1 MRKMKFSK
9 RLVSLLLCIAILMT
23 YVPVMVLSAQAGN
36 SPYKRIVD
44 ANTMNNWTK
53 YFDLNNLTTKNAGGV
68 WTDKSVFTDAS
79 AFQGSGITMLDS
91 EKNFLTALSAI
102 AANKEVVGYHTVPT
116 DTVLILDLSNSMEDH
131 GAEQALI
138 NAANEAIDTL
148 LANNNNNRVGVVLYS
163 GDNASTSSYSGAVTR
178 ILEIDRYTTTDSQG
192 RYLNLSRYGVVS
204 VNGNVTAEDGSAL
217 NRTKS
222 FDGATY
228 MQSGLWEAWKMFEEI
243 PDSDTVIG
251 PNNWQSGEARMPIV
265 VLMSDGDPSQATS
278 YYNDVE
284 NSQYTSLGRT
294 IYDSNV
300 GNGSSSNMPA
310 GQGFLVQL
318 TASYIK
324 SRIENKY
331 NVHGEN
337 GAGRSLFYTLGFEVS
352 SLSVA
357 QSVLNPDGSKITDE
371 LWKDYTALTTGSLN
385 VVVKGRNG
393 NQTTV
398 AIQKDSYVTDKHY
411 VDGYFPA
418 TTNGLEQAFTNIVD
432 EILLQSRY
440 YPTHLEGGSP
450 DFSGYVEFTD
460 ILGAYM
466 EVKHISGILLGNTL
480 YDGHM
485 MASKLAETGEG
496 GLGTPESPTALGD
509 AFIGAVKTRLGI
521 ATTEE
526 ARNLVAMAY
535 ADGQLRYNGPTDW
548 SNYIMWYAKADGA
561 FAGFCDKDGTSAM
574 PEGAVYINQSY
585 GFLGETTG
593 SIKNSDMM
601 YMSVKV
607 RTNIETGE
615 QTVIWKI
622 PAALVPMVTYL
633 VTLQG
638 TSVDKA
644 TNVTLK
650 VEDAHIQPIRL
661 VYETGLR
668 ADLNEFNITRITDQN
683 HIAANGYTRMFWNN
697 YFANLSSESH
707 DDHITTMAEFKPNK
721 ENERFYF
728 TFDSAVFK
736 EGTNGY
742 EIVGNESLDV
752 NGIYYHRRYIF
763 EDGKDTPMFFYEQM
777 SKASIQAAID
787 NGYQTDFETLEH
799 NKTGAWVVPKGTPA
813 RELQMYD
820 EEKADKTNP
829 TQSARMV
836 FHPYISEQN
845 NIVAVDMN
853 LGNNGLLLV
862 TPATGIKISKT
873 VDIFETGTSDS
884 FKFRVRAS
892 VSGSYDM
899 WITGIQD
906 TPSGTPG
913 TATFTDGVYEVALKK
928 DQTVWIS
935 GLPAGTTY
943 TVEEISDNKDY
954 KIKSVHVNNVSAG
967 KVATGTVTQYLID
980 DVRFVNTAVGEG
992 NLVITKQVVDSR
1004 GNRVDINNNVLF
1016 TAEVTLKDSENQPL
1030 TGTFQSSKGAITLS
1044 NGKYTLTLAEGE
1056 SFVIRGIPEETQY
1069 SVTET
1074 NIPAGFTLDSEK
1086 SVLSG
1091 VVDNSSNDQVLI
1103 INTYA
1108 PVATDGQAVSV
1119 NITKVITGNRT
1130 DWLSGEAYTFN
1141 LIRLADNQVI
1151 GTKTISY
1158 SDAVK
1163 GHTWNLSGE
1172 PYTQAGNYYY
1182 EIREVEGNQGGIT
1195 YDTMA
1200 RRFCVIVSDEDM
1212 DGDLEVI
1219 LVRNEMNTTVSG
1231 TWQVA
1236 AQFSNVYRPSGTA
1249 SAIVHIQ
1256 KEMTGNHS
1264 LNGYQFVLY
1273 DQDPRNSSAYSEIV
1287 RSGLTDASGKT
1298 LIELYYTASDVG
1310 MTYTYYLAEVNH
1322 GLKINNIQYS
1332 EQVYTVV
1339 VTVKDD
1345 LDGTIS
1351 AQVEIRGLN
1360 AGSLLPTFTNT
1371 YVPSTS
1377 DFVTISGKKVI
1388 EGDRILNLNEF
1399 EFAIEAQTAGAPM
1412 PSDTVVKNRADGSF
1426 SFPAIEFG
1434 DSHKGNTYVY
1444 EISEVENAASKIGG
1458 FQYDQTVYTV
1468 TVVVTDNGESIT
1480 ATATVREGN
1489 STVNDIVFTNTYDA
1503 QDAEVTLSGVKML
1516 EGKKLTESFEFI
1528 LEAVTQGAPMPA
1540 RATVTNDAQ
1549 GNIVF
1554 DKITFSKVGTYVYH
1568 LTEKNG
1574 GISNYD
1580 YDESIYLVTVVV
1592 TDNSQGLLFA
1602 EVTLTKNGVDSSE
1615 IVFKNG
1621 FTPTPITYDL
1631 HEDFGGEKVLNGRP
1645 LEAGEF
1651 EFVLINART
1660 GAQIGESVLNDADG
1674 KFAFPDVVLATTGI
1688 HHFKIVEVSGDEKG
1702 ITYDNT
1708 SFYIRLEVEQSDR
1721 GVLSVKSEQLHK
1733 GVVKVEDVSGV
1744 PTEVTEYTNITD
1756 GGTIQFVN
1764 TYAADA
1770 AEIVIEGVKT
1780 LTGRTLEEGEF
1791 SFELYENDKK
1801 LETVSHDGSGK
1812 FVFTAI
1818 SKDAAGE
1825 YVYTVREVVGQAEGI
1840 TYDTSVYVVKVTFTD
1855 QEDGTFKVD
1864 YTYLKGADEVDGV
1877 TFANVYT
1884 KPEEIPVTGDSFD
1897 LQMWLAIL
1905 AVSGGCMVAVTVYK
1919 KKRDADEA

>member
-1 MRKMKFSK
+1 MRTLKFSK

-23 YVPVMVLSAQAGN
+23 YIPVTVFGAESGN
-36 SPYKRIVD
+36 NPYKRIVD

-131 GAEQALI
+131 GAEQDLI
-138 NAANEAIDTL
+138 NAANEAISTL
-148 LANNNNNRVGVVLYS
+148 LKNNNNNRVGVVLYS

-204 VNGNVTAEDGSAL
+204 VNSNVTAEDGSAL

-284 NSQYTSLGRT
+284 NSQYTSFGRT
-294 IYDSNV
+294 TYASNV

-352 SLSVA
+352 GYSVA
-357 QSVLNPDGSKITDE
+357 QSVLNPDGSTITDE
-371 LWKDYTALTTGSLN
+371 LWKDYAALTTGSLN
-385 VVVKGRNG
+385 VTVKGRNG
-393 NQTTV
+393 NRTTV

-418 TTNGLEQAFTNIVD
+418 TTDGLQRAFGDIVD

-440 YPTHLEGGSP
+440 YPTHLEGGNP
-450 DFSGYVEFTD
+450 DFAGYVEFTD

-466 EVKHISGILLGNTL
+466 EVKHINGILLGSTL

-485 MASKLAETGEG
+485 MASKLAETGEN

-521 ATTEE
+521 ASTEE

-548 SNYIMWYAKADGA
+548 SNYIMWYAKADGT

-601 YMSVKV
+601 YMSVQV
-607 RTNIETGE
+607 RANIETGE

-633 VTLQG
+633 VTLSG
-638 TSVDKA
+638 TSVDNA
-644 TNVTLK
+644 TDVTLT
-650 VEDAHIQPIRL
+650 VEDKNVQPIRL

-683 HIAANGYTRMFWNN
+683 HIAADGHTRMFWNN

-736 EGTNGY
+736 EGANGY
-742 EIVGNESLDV
+742 EIVGNESLNV
-752 NGIYYHRRYIF
+752 NGTYYHRRYIF
-763 EDGKDTPMFFYEQM
+763 EDGKDTPVFFYEKM

-787 NGYQTDFETLEH
+787 NGYQSDFETLDH

-820 EEKADKTNP
+820 EEKADPSNP
-829 TQSARMV
+829 TRSAKMV
-836 FHPYISEQN
+836 FHPYLSEQN

-873 VDIFETGTSDS
+873 VDIFETGTSDT
-884 FKFRVRAS
+884 FKFRVTAS
-892 VSGSYDM
+892 VSGSYDT
-899 WITGIQD
+899 WITAID
-906 TPSGTPG
+906 ETPSGDPG
-913 TATFTDGVYEVALKK
+913 TATFSNGVYEVTLKK

-943 TVEEISDNKDY
+943 TVEEISDNRDY
-954 KIKSVHVNNVSAG
+954 KIKSVHVNNVSTG
-967 KVATGTVTQYLID
+967 KVATGIVAQYFVD

-992 NLVITKQVVDSR
+992 DLVITKQVVDSQ
-1004 GNRVDINNNVLF
+1004 GNLVDVNNNVLF
-1016 TAEVTLKDSENQPL
+1016 TAEIELKDSQNQAL
-1030 TGTFQSSKGAITLS
+1030 SGTFQSSKGEITLV
-1044 NGKYTLTLAEGE
+1044 NGTYTVTLAEGE
-1056 SFVIRGIPEETQY
+1056 SFVIRGIPEETAY
-1069 SVTET
+1069 TVTET
-1074 NIPAGFTLDSEK
+1074 NIPAGFALDRVRSN
-1086 SVLSG
+1086 LSG
-1091 VVDNSSNDQVLI
+1091 VIDGSAQALI
-1103 INTYA
+1103 VNTYTPTA
-1108 PVATDGQAVSV
+1108 ADGQDVSV

-1130 DWLSGEAYTFN
+1130 DWLPGETYTFN
-1141 LIRLADNQVI
+1141 LVRVSDGAVI
-1151 GTKTISY
+1151 GTKTIAA
-1158 SDAVK
+1158 SDVVK
-1163 GHTWNLSGE
+1163 SHTWTLSGE
-1172 PYTQAGNYYY
+1172 PYATAGNYYY
-1182 EIREVEGNQGGIT
+1182 EVKEVVGNQGGIT
-1195 YDTMA
+1195 YDTA
-1200 RRFCVIVSDEDM
+1200 TRRFRVVVQDEDM

-1219 LVRNEMNTTVSG
+1219 LVSNEMNTTVTG
-1231 TWQVA
+1231 AWNVA
-1236 AQFSNVYRPSGTA
+1236 AQFSNVYMPTGTA
-1249 SAIVHIQ
+1249 SAVVHIQ
-1256 KEMTGNHS
+1256 KEMTGNHG

-1273 DQDPRNSSAYSEIV
+1273 DQDPRNSSEYSEIV
-1287 RSGLTDASGKT
+1287 RSGLTDATGRAV
-1298 LIELYYTASDVG
+1298 IELYYTANDVG
-1310 MTYTYYLAEVNH
+1310 NTYTYYLAEVNH
-1322 GLKINNIQYS
+1322 GLKLNNIQYS
-1332 EQVYTVV
+1332 DQVYTVV

-1351 AQVEIRGLN
+1351 AIVEIQGLT
-1360 AGSLLPTFTNT
+1360 AGSTAPTFTNT

-1377 DFVTISGKKVI
+1377 DYITLSGKKVI
-1388 EGDRILNLNEF
+1388 DGDRVLNLNEF
-1399 EFAIEAQTAGAPM
+1399 AFVIEAETVGAPM
-1412 PSDTVVKNRADGSF
+1412 PAVTTVKNRVDGFF

-1444 EISEVENAASKIGG
+1444 KIYEVEDAANKIGG
-1458 FQYDQTVYTV
+1458 FQYDKTVYTV
-1468 TVVVTDNGESIT
+1468 TVTVVDNGENIT
-1480 ATATVREGN
+1480 ATAVIHNGTSNVDN
-1489 STVNDIVFTNTYDA
+1489 MVFTNTYDA
-1503 QDAEVTLSGVKML
+1503 KDAEVILNGTKIL
-1516 EGKKLTESFEFI
+1516 EGKKLTDQEFEFV
-1528 LEAVTQGAPMPA
+1528 LEAITQGAPMPTE
-1540 RATVTNDAQ
+1540 ATVKNDGK
-1549 GNIVF
+1549 GNITLG
-1554 DKITFSKVGTYVYH
+1554 KITFSKAGTYVYR
-1568 LTEKNG
+1568 LTEKDG
-1574 GISNYD
+1574 GVDNYD
-1580 YDESIYLVTVVV
+1580 YDESVYTVTVTV
-1592 TDNSQGLLFA
+1592 TDNSQGVLLA
-1602 EVTLTKNGVDSSE
+1602 KVALSKNGIDSTE
-1615 IVFKNG
+1615 IVFRNG
-1621 FTPTPITYDL
+1621 FTPTAISYDL
-1631 HEDFGGEKVLNGRP
+1631 HADFGGEKVLEGRP
-1645 LEAGEF
+1645 LEEGEF
-1651 EFVLINART
+1651 EFALMNART
-1660 GAQIGESVLNDADG
+1660 GETIGETVFNGADG
-1674 KFAFPDVVLATTGI
+1674 KFAFPEVTLSTAGI

-1702 ITYDNT
+1702 VTYDNT
-1708 SFYIRLEVEQSDR
+1708 SFHIRLEVVQSDS
-1721 GVLSVKSEQLHK
+1721 GVLSVQDAQLHK
-1733 GVVKVEDVSGV
+1733 GTVAVEDVSGV
-1744 PTEVTEYTNITD
+1744 PTEVTKYVNITD
-1756 GGTIQFVN
+1756 GGVIRFVN

-1770 AEIVIEGVKT
+1770 AMVVLEGVKT
-1780 LTGRTLEEGEF
+1780 LTGRPLQAGEF
-1791 SFELYENDKK
+1791 FFELYEDGKK
-1801 LETVSHDGSGK
+1801 LETVSHDEDGK
-1812 FVFTAI
+1812 FVFEAI

-1825 YVYTVREVVGQAEGI
+1825 YVYTVREVQGDAEHV
-1840 TYDTSVYVVKVTFTD
+1840 TYDTTVYVVKVTLTD
-1855 QEDGTFKVD
+1855 QQDGTFKVD
-1864 YTYLKGADEVDGV
+1864 YTYLKGTDEVDGV
-1877 TFANVYT
+1877 AFANVYT
-1884 KPEEIPVTGDSFD
+1884 KPEEIPVTGEESD
-1897 LQMWLAIL
+1897 LQLWLTL
-1905 AVSGGCMVAVTVYK
+1905 LFVSGGCLAAVTVYNK
-1919 KKRDADEA
+1919 KKREAEEN